1 MLAVKKLAEIQKGSE
16 KRNMS
21 RKKAQEQTSTEC
33 PPPECTSPKLSS
45 LKENEPN
52 SEIPD
57 GSEKETRTV
66 RQNSGGGQRGN
77 VSSGHSKS
85 RQCYPQGPPYT
96 PPQTPTKTKPPSS
109 PKNGTQMID
118 KPTSFP
124 THKAYQEAGRKE
136 DVQMDVASNSAPP
149 TSVPQIHLPPEGNES
164 GKQEQEMKKRA
175 HSLNRYDG
183 EQERNEADMA
193 NANTTVQPHRVSR
206 SNSVRNQS
214 DKNNDKNVKN
224 EKNVN
229 RGNQSIALRQKKKGP
244 PPPPPKRSSSAISS
258 SSTNLNDIPK
268 DTGTGNL
275 LDINYNP
282 QRRASAVETG
292 VTVETGSG
300 GAVETGSVGSVRS
313 IAAMLEMS
321 SIGGGAK
328 GLAMQ
333 RSTAHFLQVGNYSLI
348 PFFPF
353 SPFLHSFSV
362 FFFYIEI
369 PEAAFSSL
377 RFIFFSYLN
386 VIKFVSKQVHLGKVT
401 FNSISF
407 IKLVSCLLRCLN
419 QEVDNMTQ

>member
-21 RKKAQEQTSTEC
+21 RKKTQEQPSIEC
-33 PPPECTSPKLSS
+33 PPPECTSPKMSAFQ
-45 LKENEPN
+45 ENEPN
-52 SEIPD
+52 TEIAD
-57 GSEKETRTV
+57 GSEKEVRTV
-66 RQNSGGGQRGN
+66 RQNSGGGQRGSG
-77 VSSGHSKS
+77 SSAHPKT
-85 RQCYPQGPPYT
+85 RQAYPHGPPYT

-109 PKNGTQMID
+109 PKNGNQMMD
-118 KPTSFP
+118 KPSSSP
-124 THKAYQEAGRKE
+124 THKAYPEPGRKE
-136 DVQMDVASNSAPP
+136 EVQKDVTSHSASPM
-149 TSVPQIHLPPEGNES
+149 SVPQLLLPPEGNES

-175 HSLNRYDG
+175 HSLNRYDA
-183 EQERNEADMA
+183 EQERNEADVA
-193 NANTTVQPHRVSR
+193 NANTTVQRRVSR

-229 RGNQSIALRQKKKGP
+229 RGSQSFALRQKKKGP

-258 SSTNLNDIPK
+258 SNTNLNDMPK

-275 LDINYNP
+275 LDVNYNP

-292 VTVETGSG
+292 VTVDTGGS

-333 RSTAHFLQVGNYSLI
+333 RSTAHYLQVRTYLFTL
-348 PFFPF
+348 FFPSSCPPALF
-353 SPFLHSFSV
+353 PVSFTINL
-362 FFFYIEI
+362 FF
-369 PEAAFSSL
+369 
-377 RFIFFSYLN
+377 
-386 VIKFVSKQVHLGKVT
+386 
-401 FNSISF
+401 
-407 IKLVSCLLRCLN
+407 CLLRCLN
-419 QEVDNMTQ
+419 QEVGNMMQLV